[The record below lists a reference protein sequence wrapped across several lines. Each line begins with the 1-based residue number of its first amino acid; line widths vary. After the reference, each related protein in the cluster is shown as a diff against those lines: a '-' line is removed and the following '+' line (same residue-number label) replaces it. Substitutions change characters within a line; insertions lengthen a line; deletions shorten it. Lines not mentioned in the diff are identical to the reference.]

1 MSSQYET
8 QICRECEENRGVDEF
23 GFPIDWVHNKEPTTK
38 RCGHCR
44 QKGHN
49 KRTCP
54 AFASAQKLC
63 LVGWGVR
70 ESLASTS
77 TQEGSSNEGCMC
89 LHCTEYRRL
98 NLPTPIIA
106 AQQIKR
112 QEAEK
117 KKKYP
122 ITDIINKT
130 SDHVYVW
137 IIDKSDGKLKLLG
150 AVRSGDRYVIRL
162 EEPIMKNHVR
172 NLIVTDRTYVEFE
185 KATNYGIH
193 LEDLMEEDILQNIT
207 IENGKSF
214 EYDIHENALYQGLAH
229 WRISSLK
236 SKYLLE
242 QLIRLGGMDN
252 PNLEPILDMLQ
263 DINFPIHNEYDKDEA
278 GVPSELTNAVETTEI
293 DEPEEDRGVID
304 SALGIGNSDHYI
316 NSTNRIITNTSNTS
330 NTNIIRIISIGDDDG
345 IDVD

>member
-1 MSSQYET
+1 MNSHPEQP
-8 QICRECEENRGVDEF
+8 ICRECEERETDEF
-23 GFPIDWVHNKEPTTK
+23 GFPIDWVHNKEPVTK

-54 AFASAQKLC
+54 AFASAQKHC
-63 LVGWGVR
+63 LVYPQ
-70 ESLASTS
+70 ESLASAS
-77 TQEGSSNEGCMC
+77 SQEGASNEGCMC
-89 LHCTEYRRL
+89 LHCAEYRKL

-112 QEAEK
+112 HEAEEK
-117 KKKYP
+117 RKYP

-130 SDHVYVW
+130 TDHVYIW
-137 IIDKSDGKLKLLG
+137 ILDKSDGKLKLLG

-172 NLIVTDRTYVEFE
+172 NLIVTDRIYVDFE

-193 LEDLMEEDILQNIT
+193 LEDLMDEDILQKIT
-207 IENGKSF
+207 VEHGQSF
-214 EYDIHENALYQGLAH
+214 EYDIHENTLYQGLAK

-242 QLIRLGGMDN
+242 QLIRLGGNDN

-263 DINFPIHNEYDKDEA
+263 DIDFPIHTEYDKDEA

-293 DEPEEDRGVID
+293 DEPGEDTRVIID
-304 SALGIGNSDHYI
+304 SVLGIGNSEHYI
-316 NSTNRIITNTSNTS
+316 NSTNRT
-330 NTNIIRIISIGDDDG
+330 IRDTFRNLS
-345 IDVD
+345 IDVSTPVQILQERYRNR

>member
-1 MSSQYET
+1 MTSQTE
-8 QICRECEENRGVDEF
+8 QPLCMVCEEERETDEF
-23 GFPIDWVHNKEPTTK
+23 GFPIDWVHKPVTK

-54 AFASAQKLC
+54 AFAATQKQC
-63 LVGWGVR
+63 LVYPQ
-70 ESLASTS
+70 ESLASS
-77 TQEGSSNEGCMC
+77 SSQEGSPNEGCMC
-89 LHCTEYRRL
+89 LHCAEYRRL
-98 NLPTPIIA
+98 NLPTPEKA
-106 AQQIKR
+106 AQLIKR

-117 KKKYP
+117 KKEYP

-130 SDHVYVW
+130 ADQVYIW
-137 IIDKSDGKLKLLG
+137 LLDKSDGKLKLLG

-172 NLIVTDRTYVEFE
+172 NLIVTDRIYVDFE

-193 LEDLMEEDILQNIT
+193 LEDLMDEDILQKIT
-207 IENGKSF
+207 VEHGKSF

-242 QLIRLGGMDN
+242 QLIRLGAMDN
-252 PNLEPILDMLQ
+252 PNFEPILDMLQ
-263 DINFPIHNEYDKDEA
+263 DIDFPIHNEYDKDEA
-278 GVPSELTNAVETTEI
+278 GVPSELTNTVETTDI
-293 DEPEEDRGVID
+293 DEPEVDREVID
-304 SALGIGNSDHYI
+304 SALGIGNSEHYI
-316 NSTNRIITNTSNTS
+316 NSTNIINETRVPYDL
-330 NTNIIRIISIGDDDG
+330 IIDG
-345 IDVD
+345 VPVEVKFEE